1 MTGNDHDGSLSMNY
15 SHTLRL
21 SIVMRAVEDAV
32 IEIERALEPASKA
45 PRRVMTDYQNDLP
58 ESAKFAMRRKLEEI
72 RAAIEDAKDCYNLS
86 VETVSNRRR
95 LSTKLSILEI
105 DLTECRPEYM
115 RGYGEVR
122 DEEREPL
129 DQRMLRLEALL
140 SDLNKLV
147 GQ

>member
-1 MTGNDHDGSLSMNY
+1 MNY

-45 PRRVMTDYQNDLP
+45 PERVMTDYQNDLP
-58 ESAKFAMRRKLEEI
+58 ESARFEMRRKLEEI
-72 RAAIEDAKDCYNLS
+72 RKEIRDAKDRYGLN

-115 RGYGEVR
+115 RGYGEVP
-122 DEEREPL
+122 DEERETL
-129 DQRMLRLEALL
+129 DQGMLRLEALL
-140 SDLNKLV
+140 SDLNNLV
-147 GQ
+147 RQGS

>member
-1 MTGNDHDGSLSMNY
+1 MNY

-21 SIVMRAVEDAV
+21 SIVIRAVEDAV

-45 PRRVMTDYQNDLP
+45 PERVMTDYQNDLP
-58 ESAKFAMRRKLEEI
+58 ESARFEMRRKLEEI
-72 RAAIEDAKDCYNLS
+72 HKEIQDAKDRYGLN

-95 LSTKLSILEI
+95 FSTKLSILEI

-115 RGYGEVR
+115 RGYGEVP
-122 DEEREPL
+122 DEERETL
-129 DQRMLRLEALL
+129 DQGMLRLEALL

>member
-1 MTGNDHDGSLSMNY
+1 MNY

-21 SIVMRAVEDAV
+21 SIVIRAVEDAV

-45 PRRVMTDYQNDLP
+45 PERVMTDYQNDLP
-58 ESAKFAMRRKLEEI
+58 ESARFEMRRKLEEI
-72 RAAIEDAKDCYNLS
+72 RKEIRDAKDRYGLN

-115 RGYGEVR
+115 RGYGEVP
-122 DEEREPL
+122 DEERETL
-129 DQRMLRLEALL
+129 DQGMLRLEALL
-140 SDLNKLV
+140 SDLNNLV
-147 GQ
+147 RQGS